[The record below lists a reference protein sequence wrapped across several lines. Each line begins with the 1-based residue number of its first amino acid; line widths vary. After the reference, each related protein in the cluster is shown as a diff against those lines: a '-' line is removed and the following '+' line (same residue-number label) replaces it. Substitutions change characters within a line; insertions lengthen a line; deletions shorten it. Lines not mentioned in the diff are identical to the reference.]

1 MTVVVVLLLSL
12 LVLGVLAA
20 VWSRVSSSG
29 DDDTDAIVTRPT
41 CATCNGEDTR
51 CEQECMMEAATRE
64 VEYYDDEE
72 LDRFKGRPSD
82 CVTDDE
88 AELCREV
95 LLSMPQSDA
104 KGWNRSLILRGINVP
119 DQIKDELLLMID
131 GDS

>member
-12 LVLGVLAA
+12 LALGLLAA
-20 VWSRVSSSG
+20 VWSRFSSSAVG
-29 DDDTDAIVTRPT
+29 ESDAIVTRPT

-72 LDRFKGRPSD
+72 LDRYRGRPSD
-82 CVTDDE
+82 CYTDAE
-88 AELCREV
+88 ADDFRDV
-95 LLSMPQSDA
+95 LMSMPQSDA